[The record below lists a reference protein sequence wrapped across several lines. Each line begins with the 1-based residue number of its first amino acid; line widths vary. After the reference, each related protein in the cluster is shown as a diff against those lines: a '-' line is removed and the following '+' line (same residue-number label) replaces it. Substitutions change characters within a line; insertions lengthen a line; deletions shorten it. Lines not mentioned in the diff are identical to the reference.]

1 MTRNDH
7 HTLGAEARRMHLP
20 RRGVVRRRA
29 LQGAALFAVLLV
41 LAGLRVVV
49 ARIGARADLAE
60 QSAQGQKIFVKTATP
75 VASKTGGALTLP
87 ATLRGDIESAIYA
100 RVTGYVRSF
109 SIDIGTRVEKGQTL
123 IELDTPEL
131 DQQLAQMRAQVELA
145 KANVTLAEAALARW
159 KALVVTRAVSK
170 HEVDEKQNAFATSV
184 AALRAAEA
192 NVRQLQETIG
202 FKHVQAPFAGVVT
215 ARAVDIGNLVA
226 AGSSGAP
233 LFSIARTDALR
244 VFVDAPQAYAG
255 GVRVGDRATITQAEL
270 PGRKF
275 IANIVR
281 IAGAIDVA
289 TRSQRIELALPN
301 ADGVL
306 TPGAYVQVSLP
317 LPPKGPLSIP
327 TNALLFRA
335 EGPSVAVVD
344 SEGRAHLRPVSIVND
359 LGATLEIAGGV
370 AADDK
375 VIVNPPDSL
384 AEGEQV
390 SP

>member
-1 MTRNDH
+1 VTRNDH